1 MPEIIRSLEK
11 RLIDTR
17 EKIKTR
23 RREITGGVVEDKIKE
38 LGKRAYEEVDKDLE
52 GLSLAVKER
61 RAKTKEF
68 RVKLFNEIED
78 DIIAARTKLRNKRYE
93 ITGGLGEEK
102 AKEAAH
108 IIKDKGDAALKE
120 IEEDVHRISE
130 KIRRAEQEG

>member
-11 RLIDTR
+11 RLIYTR

-23 RREITGGVVEDKIKE
+23 RREITGGVVEDKIEE

-108 IIKDKGDAALKE
+108 IIKEKGGAALKE